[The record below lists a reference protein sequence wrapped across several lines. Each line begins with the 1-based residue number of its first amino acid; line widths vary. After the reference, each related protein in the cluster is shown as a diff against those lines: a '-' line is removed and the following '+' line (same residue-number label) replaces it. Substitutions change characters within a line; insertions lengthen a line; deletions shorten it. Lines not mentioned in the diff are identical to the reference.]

1 MPFGSSVILVAIPHG
16 EISARLTLTC
26 NFTFSHFADAFI
38 QSDLQLG
45 NT

>member
-1 MPFGSSVILVAIPHG
+1 MEGC
-16 EISARLTLTC
+16 EICTLSPSIEWHWSLAP
-26 NFTFSHFADAFI
+26 TFSHFADGFI